1 MFVAVSESQNL
12 NKMSNRLICI
22 CNFVDEKEIKLLL
35 KKGAVSTKDI
45 QFLTR
50 AGTSCG
56 RCLPLID
63 ELVEAN
69 KNVKSKDQQR
79 KLDFGS

>member
-1 MFVAVSESQNL
+1 MCNLIDEGEIQSYLRKGAEST
-12 NKMSNRLICI
+12 
-22 CNFVDEKEIKLLL
+22 KEIQ
-35 KKGAVSTKDI
+35 S
-45 QFLTR
+45 LTR

-63 ELVEAN
+63 ELTLLHKKERP
-69 KNVKSKDQQR
+69 KDGQQ

>member
-1 MFVAVSESQNL
+1 
-12 NKMSNRLICI
+12 MSNRLICI
-22 CNFVDEKEIKLLL
+22 CNFVYEKEIGSLL
-35 KKGAVSTKDI
+35 KKGAVSTRDI

-63 ELVEAN
+63 EVVDIH
-69 KNVKSKDQQR
+69 KNTKPKDQQG

>member
-1 MFVAVSESQNL
+1 
-12 NKMSNRLICI
+12 MSNRLICI

-35 KKGAVSTKDI
+35 NKGAVSTKDI
-45 QFLTR
+45 QHLTR

-63 ELVEAN
+63 ELVTLH
-69 KNVKSKDQQR
+69 KNQKPKVPQS
-79 KLDFGS
+79 KLDFEF

>member
-1 MFVAVSESQNL
+1 
-12 NKMSNRLICI
+12 MSNRLICI
-22 CNFVDEKEIKLLL
+22 CNFVDEREINSLL
-35 KKGAVSTKDI
+35 KKGAISTKEI

-63 ELVEAN
+63 ELVETY
-69 KNVKSKDQQR
+69 KNEKSKDQQG
-79 KLDFGS
+79 KLNFGS

>member
-1 MFVAVSESQNL
+1 
-12 NKMSNRLICI
+12 MSNRLICI
-22 CNFVDEKEIKLLL
+22 CNFVDEREINSLF
-35 KKGAVSTKDI
+35 KKGATSTKDI

-63 ELVEAN
+63 ELVEMH
-69 KNVKSKDQQR
+69 KNEKSKDQQG

>member
-1 MFVAVSESQNL
+1 
-12 NKMSNRLICI
+12 LICI
-22 CNFVDEKEIKLLL
+22 CNFVDEREIKSFLN
-35 KKGAVSTKDI
+35 KGAISTKDI
-45 QFLTR
+45 QYLTR

-63 ELVEAN
+63 ELVELHKKA
-69 KNVKSKDQQR
+69 KPKEQQE

>member
-1 MFVAVSESQNL
+1 
-12 NKMSNRLICI
+12 MSNRLICI

-35 KKGAVSTKDI
+35 NKGAAGTKEI
-45 QFLTR
+45 QHLTR

-63 ELVEAN
+63 ELV
-69 KNVKSKDQQR
+69 VSHKSQEPKAPQS
-79 KLDFGS
+79 KLDFEF